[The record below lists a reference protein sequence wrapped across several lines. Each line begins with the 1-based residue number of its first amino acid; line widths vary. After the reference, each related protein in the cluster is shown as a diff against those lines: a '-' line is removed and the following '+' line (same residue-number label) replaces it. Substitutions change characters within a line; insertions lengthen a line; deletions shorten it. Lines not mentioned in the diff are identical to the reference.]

1 VQQRAAL
8 AHDEIVR
15 GPVSMLG
22 ILTSELNFTLVS
34 FCIDVSFPSYFH
46 SIKTPPLFTFTPASM
61 LSCSSLNL
69 NSFQRSLHQARVPA
83 LVAEPIIS
91 FLPNPHQARYRRMAI
106 CLTLWNRGAGTKLI
120 NHLKTSRKRSQ
131 WTDEHRGNLLM
142 PDATP
147 YSTFEFIG
155 KVFFF

>member
-1 VQQRAAL
+1 MCLFLRTFIQSKPLLFLPLTRQYAD
-8 AHDEIVR
+8 HVR
-15 GPVSMLG
+15 P
-22 ILTSELNFTLVS
+22 
-34 FCIDVSFPSYFH
+34 
-46 SIKTPPLFTFTPASM
+46 TPFTFTPASM